1 MPTILYISL
10 TGMTEP
16 LGRSQVLE
24 YLSDLSVNNSLYLI
38 SFERKED
45 IAALDTIKDLTIKKG
60 IQWHHFIYSNQY
72 GLFST
77 LLQILKATTFAS
89 RWIKTH
95 EIQIIHARS
104 IIPAVMGLL
113 LKKWQGTRLL
123 FDIRGFAI
131 DEKVDSG
138 RLKKGSLL
146 FYILKKLDNYLYRS
160 ADHVVTLTHVAKE
173 ILHNNLTIPF
183 ENMTVIPT
191 CASKDIF
198 KVMNETDKN
207 TFKQSLGY
215 KSHEKIIL
223 HTGTVTGWYDFD
235 SEVALVKEM
244 IRQDDDIYFLILNK
258 NEQLFINDTL
268 NKHAFPKEKVR
279 ISSCDFEDVYQYLG
293 IANLSLFFIKPS
305 YSKQASAPTK
315 FAENTACQLPSVT
328 NNNVG
333 DIGYYLQHYKVGYSL
348 NLASLSDNLT
358 KVAASL
364 LQKISKQQTTLT
376 DFDRLFETS
385 FDKKI
390 AVKKYQQIYQRL
402 L

>member
-24 YLSDLSVNNSLYLI
+24 YLTDLSVKNTIYLI

-45 IAALDTIKDLTIKKG
+45 LNSLDTIKCLTKKKG
-60 IQWHHFIYSNQY
+60 IQWHYFIYSNRY
-72 GLFST
+72 GLLST

-95 EIQIIHARS
+95 DIQIIHARS

-146 FYILKKLDNYLYRS
+146 FYTLKKLDNYLYRS
-160 ADHVVTLTHVAKE
+160 ADHIVTLTHVAKE
-173 ILHNNLTIPF
+173 ILHNNLTIPL

-191 CASKDIF
+191 CASRDVF

-235 SEVALVKEM
+235 SEVAFVKEL
-244 IRQDDDIYFLILNK
+244 IRQDNDIYFLILNK
-258 NEQLFINDTL
+258 NEQLFIKDIL
-268 NKHAFPKEKVR
+268 NKHAFPKANVR
-279 ISSCDFEDVYQYLG
+279 ISSSSFDDMYQYLG
-293 IANLSLFFIKPS
+293 IADLSLFFIKPS

-315 FAENTACQLPSVT
+315 FAENVACQLPSLA

-333 DIGYYLQHYKVGYSL
+333 DIGYYLQHYKVGHIVNLTYL
-348 NLASLSDNLT
+348 NDNLT
-358 KVAASL
+358 NVATTI
-364 LQKISKQQTTLT
+364 LQKINKKQTALT
-376 DFDRLFETS
+376 DFNRLFDTS